1 LADLTFVKIKQPT
14 AREICKT
21 IELGEQAGLLLQN
34 EALPAEF
41 LQLLIDHELYQD
53 AVRFLA
59 TALPKREATWW
70 ACQCGR
76 HGLGDSPSDANIKAI
91 ELAEAWVYK
100 PTDENRLPTMP
111 AAAETEFK
119 TAAGWAAIAAF
130 WSGGNISPVPGAT
143 VEPADDLFVKAVV
156 GAVILGA
163 VQGKPDEVQPN
174 YRLFLK
180 KGIDIAC
187 GGHGRIA

>member
-1 LADLTFVKIKQPT
+1 MTEMNFVKIKQPT
-14 AREICKT
+14 AGEICQK
-21 IELGEQAGLLLQN
+21 IELGEEAALLLQN

-41 LQLLIDHELYQD
+41 LQLLLTHELYQD

-70 ACQCGR
+70 ACQCAR
-76 HGLGDSPSDANIKAI
+76 HGLGDSSSAENAKAI

-111 AAAETEFK
+111 AAVETEFK
-119 TAAGWAAIAAF
+119 TAAGWAAIAVF

-143 VEPADDLFVKAVV
+143 VEPAEDLFAKAVV
-156 GAVILGA
+156 GAVMLAA

-187 GGHGRIA
+187 GGHGRIT